1 MDGIGQ
7 DRLGQDR
14 LGKDR
19 LDKQQHI
26 SKVNFRCVVK
36 HDVLKRV
43 I

>member
-26 SKVNFRCVVK
+26 SNTCNPLNFN
-36 HDVLKRV
+36 D
-43 I
+43 